1 MCIYDIGTYS
11 HLAIYT
17 IYINMYNISIYV
29 YLYLYLYIYII
40 YIYIYIYIQY
50 LYMHLCTRKCED
62 KYLVKLLVKF
72 RVLYFLS

>member
-1 MCIYDIGTYS
+1 MCIHDIGTYS

-29 YLYLYLYIYII
+29 YVYLYLYIYI
-40 YIYIYIYIQY
+40 IYIYIQY